1 MDEYV
6 NLGAPLPKGRIGTW
20 RMYAGAS
27 AGQSPLIHA
36 LDIGLQIQHQ
46 AVGGSGNNPM
56 LEMRHYLS
64 QAQRRFLESLE
75 KAPGL
80 RDYIQLSGNSD
91 WATAFNRVLE
101 AYKGFRDQHIQLT
114 TVYIIQQAIKE
125 RAGTQSHEKPS
136 PNPSYVGTGG
146 TDLVQFLKQSR
157 DETFK
162 TQIPLP

>member
-1 MDEYV
+1 
-6 NLGAPLPKGRIGTW
+6 
-20 RMYAGAS
+20 MYAGAS

-46 AVGGSGNNPM
+46 SVGSSGNNPM

-64 QAQRRFLESLE
+64 QSQRSFLESLE
-75 KAPGL
+75 KEPGL
-80 RDYIQLSGNSD
+80 RDYIQLSGNPK
-91 WATAFNRVLE
+91 WTAAFNRVLE

-125 RAGTQSHEKPS
+125 RARTFEHPGNQGHETS

-146 TDLVQFLKQSR
+146 TDLVQFLKQTR
-157 DETFK
+157 DETLK
-162 TQIPLP
+162 TQIAQPPSMSPN